1 MRRSILRHGFIVLLL
16 GLLSGFGIVAGGPH
30 ARGWMATHLT
40 LMLTAVFIVLVGLV
54 VDELALS
61 QRQRSVLRFAVVA
74 DGYWGAL
81 SGVFATL
88 FELPG
93 PVSGNGAAPPP
104 GWPTTVFFAVLLP
117 VLTVL
122 PFVFTGLVLYGL
134 RGAGTRPDTS
144 GR

>member
-30 ARGWMATHLT
+30 AQSWMATHLT

-54 VDELALS
+54 FDDLALS
-61 QRQRSVLRFAVVA
+61 PRQRSVLRFTVIA

-81 SGVFATL
+81 AGVFATL
-88 FELPG
+88 FGLPG

-117 VLTVL
+117 VLTIL
-122 PFVFTGLVLYGL
+122 PFVFTTLVLYGL
-134 RGAGTRPDTS
+134 RGANARS
-144 GR
+144 EGR